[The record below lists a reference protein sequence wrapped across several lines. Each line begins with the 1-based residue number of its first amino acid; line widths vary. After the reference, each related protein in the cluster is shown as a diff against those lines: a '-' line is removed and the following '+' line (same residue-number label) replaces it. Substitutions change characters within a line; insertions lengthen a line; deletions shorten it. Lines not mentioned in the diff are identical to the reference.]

1 VIPAESRLR
10 IFAGFAFAAGLA
22 VVAKFV
28 YFATGSR
35 ISPVLCAI
43 AIGILWRNLIGV
55 GAWAQSG
62 LEFTSQTILRIGIA
76 LIGLRLTFLVLA
88 DTSLVAVPVVIACIT
103 VALTVALGLGRLM
116 GVPREMRQLLAA
128 GTAICGA
135 TAIIAVAPLLRA
147 KKADVGIALTCI
159 VLFGSLAMMGYPWL
173 AGAVFGNSHLN
184 AGVFLGA
191 SIHDTSQVVG
201 ASLIYAQQFNAPDA
215 VPIAGLT
222 KFMRTLGL
230 LVVVPLAAW
239 WGSRG
244 ESALLETKTGVRQK
258 AIPGFVLFFIG
269 FVILRTL
276 GDHYAGA
283 RMADWQAALA
293 FAQGASEWLLLFGMA
308 AVGLGV
314 TFSHLR
320 EAGWRPILLSFT
332 AAALT
337 GACGLA
343 LSYSLR

>member
-1 VIPAESRLR
+1 M
-10 IFAGFAFAAGLA
+10 
-22 VVAKFV
+22 
-28 YFATGSR
+28 
-35 ISPVLCAI
+35 
-43 AIGILWRNLIGV
+43 
-55 GAWAQSG
+55 
-62 LEFTSQTILRIGIA
+62 
-76 LIGLRLTFLVLA
+76 LA
-88 DTSLVAVPVVIACIT
+88 DTSLVAVPVVIACVT

-116 GVPREMRQLLAA
+116 GVPQDMRRLLAA

-159 VLFGSLAMMGYPWL
+159 VLFGSLAMMSYPWL
-173 AGAVFGNSHLN
+173 AGAVFGDSHLN

-230 LVVVPLAAW
+230 LVIVPLAAW
-239 WGSRG
+239 LGSRG
-244 ESALLETKTGVRQK
+244 ESAQLEGKTGIRKK
-258 AIPGFVLFFIG
+258 AIPAFVLFFIC

-283 RMADWQAALA
+283 YMAQWK
-293 FAQGASEWLLLFGMA
+293 ASARVRAGRVRVAA
-308 AVGLGV
+308 AVRHGRRRAWRYLLAPARGRLAAHPAV
-314 TFSHLR
+314 VHRSGPDRRLR
-320 EAGWRPILLSFT
+320 V
-332 AAALT
+332 
-337 GACGLA
+337 GAQL
-343 LSYSLR
+343 